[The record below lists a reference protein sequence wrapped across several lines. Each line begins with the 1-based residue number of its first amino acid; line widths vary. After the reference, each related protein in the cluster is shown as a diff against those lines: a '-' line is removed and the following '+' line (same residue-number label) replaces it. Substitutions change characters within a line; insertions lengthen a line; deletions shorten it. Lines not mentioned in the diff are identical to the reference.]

1 MNDMDL
7 SRKTEDEVQEV
18 IAENSDGKEQKS
30 KKALR
35 DLLVVIL
42 LFAAFPIVLRG
53 GGAILGI
60 VLAIMVVIAGVVM
73 LPFSATL
80 GLLFAGGL
88 ELFLGIR
95 SFSQNGADS
104 LSTVGLGALLL
115 GLGVAALF
123 LSIKFYKKSI
133 PWIIK
138 KIKGGSDRVK
148 AFADK
153 NGKI

>member
-7 SRKTEDEVQEV
+7 SRKPEDDVQEV
-18 IAENSDGKEQKS
+18 NTENIDGKEQKS
-30 KKALR
+30 KKAIR
-35 DLLVVIL
+35 DLLVVAL

-53 GGAILGI
+53 GGALLGI
-60 VLAIMVVIAGVVM
+60 VLAIMVAAAGVVM

-95 SFSQNGADS
+95 SLTQNGADS
-104 LSTVGLGALLL
+104 ISTIGLGVLLL
-115 GLGVAALF
+115 GLGVATLF
-123 LSIKFYKKSI
+123 ISIKLYKKII

-138 KIKGGSDRVK
+138 KIKGGSDRIKV
-148 AFADK
+148 FSDK
-153 NGKI
+153 NKKN

>member
-53 GGAILGI
+53 GGALLGI
-60 VLAIMVVIAGVVM
+60 VIAIMVVIAGVIM

-95 SFSQNGADS
+95 SFSQSGADS
-104 LSTVGLGALLL
+104 ISKIGLGVLLL

-123 LSIKFYKKSI
+123 LSVKFYKKSI
-133 PWIIK
+133 PWTIK
-138 KIKGGSDRVK
+138 KIKDGSDRIK
-148 AFADK
+148 DFANK
-153 NGKI
+153 KGKS

>member
-1 MNDMDL
+1 MNSMDL
-7 SRKTEDEVQEV
+7 SKKTEDDVQEV
-18 IAENSDGKEQKS
+18 ITENIDGKEQKS

-53 GGAILGI
+53 GGALLGI
-60 VLAIMVVIAGVVM
+60 VLAIMVAIAGVVM

-95 SFSQNGADS
+95 SLTQNGADS
-104 LSTVGLGALLL
+104 ISTIGLGVLLL
-115 GLGVAALF
+115 GLGVATLF
-123 LSIKFYKKSI
+123 ISIKLYKKII

-138 KIKGGSDRVK
+138 KIKGGSDRIKV
-148 AFADK
+148 FSDK
-153 NGKI
+153 NKKI

>member
-1 MNDMDL
+1 MNSMDL
-7 SRKTEDEVQEV
+7 SKKTEDDVQEV
-18 IAENSDGKEQKS
+18 ITENIDGKEQKS

-35 DLLVVIL
+35 DLLGVIL

-60 VLAIMVVIAGVVM
+60 VLAIMVVIAGVIM

-95 SFSQNGADS
+95 SLTQNGADS
-104 LSTVGLGALLL
+104 IFTIGLGVLLL

-123 LSIKFYKKSI
+123 ISIKLYKKII

-138 KIKGGSDRVK
+138 KIKGGSDRIKV
-148 AFADK
+148 FSDK
-153 NGKI
+153 NKKI

>member
-1 MNDMDL
+1 MNSMDL
-7 SRKTEDEVQEV
+7 SKKTEDDVQEV
-18 IAENSDGKEQKS
+18 ITENIDGKEQKS

-60 VLAIMVVIAGVVM
+60 VLAIMVVIAGVIM

-88 ELFLGIR
+88 ELFWEFVLSRKMVQTVYLRLDWGYY
-95 SFSQNGADS
+95 S
-104 LSTVGLGALLL
+104 L
-115 GLGVAALF
+115 
-123 LSIKFYKKSI
+123 
-133 PWIIK
+133 
-138 KIKGGSDRVK
+138 D
-148 AFADK
+148 
-153 NGKI
+153 